1 MMMSPLE
8 FYSAITPD
16 CRLVHGVGAGVHVEV
31 TETEIEAGKVRDT
44 LKNVFF

>member
-16 CRLVHGVGAGVHVEV
+16 CQLVHGVGSGVYVEV
-31 TETEIEAGKVRDT
+31 TEDEVKSGKV
-44 LKNVFF
+44 